1 MVTEYDQSG
10 VRRTTAGK
18 GNGPLGGDVAEPLD
32 PSLIM
37 QIGMGF
43 RSAKTLLSAVELD
56 LFTLLGSGKLTGP
69 SIAEQLGLRSRA
81 VYDFL
86 DGLVALRLLERDGQG
101 ETGRYRNTPETAL
114 FLDRNSPGYL
124 GGRLE
129 LANAR
134 VYGFWG
140 GLTDALRTG
149 RPQNESKDTGHSL
162 FAELSRDPDRLE
174 LLIRAMVGV
183 SRVNFYTLA
192 AKFDFSRYQTVCD
205 VGGAT
210 GELSIILAQRHPHL
224 RCTTFDLPVVEPIA
238 IRTIEQANL
247 SHLVRAVSGDFF
259 ADPLP
264 PADVITMG
272 MILHNWNLERKQ
284 QLITAAY
291 EALPRGGVFIVIE
304 YLIDDDR
311 RENVAGLMMSLQM
324 LIEFGDGFA
333 YTGAEFRSWCTD
345 VGFESVE
352 VLALGGSASAAI
364 AYK

>member
-10 VRRTTAGK
+10 ARRTTAGTA
-18 GNGPLGGDVAEPLD
+18 NEPLGNDVAEPLD

-43 RSAKTLLSAVELD
+43 RPAKTLLSAVELD
-56 LFTLLGSGKLTGP
+56 LFTLLGSGELTGP
-69 SIAEQLGLRSRA
+69 SIAERLGLRSRA

-129 LANAR
+129 MANAR
-134 VYGFWG
+134 SYGFWG

-149 RPQNESKDTGHSL
+149 RPQNESKDTGQSL
-162 FAELSRDPDRLE
+162 FVKLSRDPARLD
-174 LLIRAMVGV
+174 LFLRAMAGA
-183 SRVNFYTLA
+183 SRANFHALA

-210 GELSIILAQRHPHL
+210 GELSIILAQRYPHL
-224 RCTTFDLPVVEPIA
+224 QCITFDLPVVEPIA
-238 IRTIEQANL
+238 IRAIEQANL
-247 SHLVRAVSGDFF
+247 SHRVRAVSGDFF
-259 ADPLP
+259 ADPLS

-272 MILHNWNLERKQ
+272 MILHDWNLERKQ

-291 EALPRGGVFIVIE
+291 KALPRGGAFIVIE
-304 YLIDDDR
+304 KLIDDDR

-324 LIEFGDGFA
+324 LIEFGDGFD
-333 YTGAEFRSWCTD
+333 YTGADFQSWCTD